1 MFSPR
6 RRFRASRACE
16 RAVAGGLAGV
26 FAVAL
31 VLGGPALGAD
41 RHEEGDPGKARDE
54 AREERDEADTS
65 KLPETLDLAKL
76 TYVDSQRDKSG
87 VILEAADAR
96 VLPRRE
102 QVLMQTVAL
111 RLATAN
117 AKGELRV
124 SCDHG
129 ELDLKSGSF
138 VGIGKVRGRTPDG
151 RRFETERLRYDHE
164 AGLVTTDAPVVIRDG
179 GGMLRGGGFRYQ
191 VREGRLKLLGGAS
204 VVQEQ

>member
-1 MFSPR
+1 MFGPP
-6 RRFRASRACE
+6 RRFRAGRRVVPGLIA
-16 RAVAGGLAGV
+16 ALVA
-26 FAVAL
+26 FAVP
-31 VLGGPALGAD
+31 GPGAAAAD
-41 RHEEGDPGKARDE
+41 RDADPNAGESA
-54 AREERDEADTS
+54 
-65 KLPETLDLAKL
+65 LPETLDLTKL
-76 TYVDSQRDKSG
+76 TYVDSQRGNSG

-102 QVLMQTVAL
+102 QVLMQTVGL

-117 AKGELRV
+117 AKGELQL
-124 SCDHG
+124 SCEHG

-138 VGIGKVRGRTPDG
+138 VGIGRVRGKTPDG

-179 GGMLRGGGFRYQ
+179 GGTLRGGGFRYQ